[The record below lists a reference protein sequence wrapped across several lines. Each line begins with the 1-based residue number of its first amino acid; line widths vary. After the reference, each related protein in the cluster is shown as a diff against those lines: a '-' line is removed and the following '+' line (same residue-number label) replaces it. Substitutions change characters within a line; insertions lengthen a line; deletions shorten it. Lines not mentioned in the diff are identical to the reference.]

1 MRKIASTI
9 LCYGI
14 AAILL
19 FFGMSFDKAE
29 DLLYTQNTRNESVTM
44 AVCAGEDTILEVQSA
59 NVEIVGAKNEYPVSQ
74 IVNRLSSG
82 KKDVRMFLCILLVAN
97 ILENKSYSDKASCE
111 IESSDI
117 HYRIAVLNYI
127 HDLDGKKRV

>member
-14 AAILL
+14 AVILL

-29 DLLYTQNTRNESVTM
+29 ELFYTQNTRNESATM
-44 AVCAGEDTILEVQSA
+44 AVLAGEDTILEVQST
-59 NVEIVGAKNEYPVSQ
+59 NVEIVGAKSESPVSQ
-74 IVNRLSSG
+74 IVNRLSTG
-82 KKDVRMFLCILLVAN
+82 KKDAKMFLYILVVAT
-97 ILENKSYSDKASCE
+97 ILENNSYSDRVICE
-111 IESSDI
+111 VESTNI

>member
-29 DLLYTQNTRNESVTM
+29 DLLYTQNTRNERVTM
-44 AVCAGEDTILEVQSA
+44 AVCSGGATISEVQPT
-59 NVEIVGAKNEYPVSQ
+59 VTQIVGTKSESLVSQ
-74 IVNRLSSG
+74 LVNPSAAG
-82 KKDVRMFLCILLVAN
+82 KKDSRMLLCILLVVN
-97 ILENKSYSDKASCE
+97 LLDHNSYSDRA
-111 IESSDI
+111 IYVMESPNI
-117 HYRIAVLNYI
+117 HYRVAVLNYI